1 MSENLSL
8 VVDIVKIFAGAYGLI
23 AVGIIIYGVI
33 SILKRE
39 TRVFKDED
47 SSYGFSKKIT
57 VIDSVISRS
66 FKPFFYHRTI
76 PHNSEGLYGEP
87 ATIMGWIY
95 IIIGLFMLSPL
106 VWAYIKFK

>member
-1 MSENLSL
+1 MEESLSL

-23 AVGIIIYGVI
+23 AVVIIIYGIISVI
-33 SILKRE
+33 KRE

-47 SSYGFSKKIT
+47 SSYGFSKKLT

-76 PHNSEGLYGEP
+76 PNNSEGLSGEP

-95 IIIGLFMLSPL
+95 IVIGLFMLSPL
-106 VWAYIKFK
+106 IWAYFKFK